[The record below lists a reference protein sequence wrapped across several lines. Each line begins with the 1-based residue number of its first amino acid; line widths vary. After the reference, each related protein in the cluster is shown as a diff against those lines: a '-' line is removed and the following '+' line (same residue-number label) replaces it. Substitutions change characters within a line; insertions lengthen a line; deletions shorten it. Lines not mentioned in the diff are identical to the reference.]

1 MCEQKNVPQD
11 RMHESRQVLHHKNLS
26 LQIDAFTQD
35 YSRPYV
41 STI

>member
-1 MCEQKNVPQD
+1 MFEQKNVSQD

-26 LQIDAFTQD
+26 LQIDYFTQD
-35 YSRPYV
+35 YSRLYI